1 MKAIIQTRYGS
12 SDVLEFREV
21 DQPGYLGLRRDYAE
35 AEQGLG
41 RMIAEQEQFYRGLP
55 ASDIASGDWLGWAG
69 GSLGPNPAEVC
80 IGFKG

>member
-1 MKAIIQTRYGS
+1 MITPLRSPLLSARS
-12 SDVLEFREV
+12 SNSRI
-21 DQPGYLGLRRDYAE
+21 RS
-35 AEQGLG
+35 GLG

-80 IGFKG
+80 ISFKG